1 MNIAIILAG
10 GIGSRVG
17 AGIPKQFIEIFG
29 KPVII
34 YTLEKFQNHKDIH
47 QILVVCVASYIQKM
61 RELTQQFQITKVKWI
76 VAGGSTFQDSV
87 QQGVNYLEN
96 KADPNDN
103 VLVHYG
109 ASPFVSEEIISD
121 SIRVCNE
128 KGNCVSATPV
138 FLLMGNNKGDHSDQF
153 IDRDKLM
160 ALNSPQAFKLHEVL
174 DLYKEARQKNIL
186 DSVEPHTTSLMFA
199 LGKTIYFSKG
209 NQTNIKITTK
219 EDLELLKGQV
229 LLQKYKNHE
238 I

>member
-10 GIGSRVG
+10 GVGSRVG

-47 QILVVCVASYIQKM
+47 QILVVCVSSYIQKM
-61 RELTQQFQITKVKWI
+61 RELTNRFQITKVKWI
-76 VAGGSTFQDSV
+76 ITGGPTFQDSV
-87 QQGVNYLEN
+87 LNGVDYLIDKINLE
-96 KADPNDN
+96 DN
-103 VLVHYG
+103 VLIHYG

-121 SIRVCNE
+121 SIKVCNE
-128 KGNCVSATPV
+128 RGNCVSATPV
-138 FLLMGNNKGDHSDQF
+138 FLLMGNNRGDHSDTF

-160 ALNSPQAFKLHEVL
+160 ALNSPQAFKFHIVR
-174 DLYKEARQKNIL
+174 DLYREARQRNIL
-186 DSVEPHTTSLMFA
+186 NTVEPHTTSLMFA
-199 LGKTIYFSKG
+199 LGRTIYFSKG
-209 NQTNIKITTK
+209 DQTNIKITTK